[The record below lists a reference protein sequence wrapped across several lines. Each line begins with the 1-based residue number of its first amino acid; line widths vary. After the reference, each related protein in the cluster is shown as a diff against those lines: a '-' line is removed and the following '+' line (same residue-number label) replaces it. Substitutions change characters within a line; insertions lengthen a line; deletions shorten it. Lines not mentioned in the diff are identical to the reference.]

1 MTRKPFPKKS
11 ESKTDEILDLI
22 HTDVCGPM
30 QTTTPGEKRYFMTMI
45 DDSSRYT
52 EVYLLGQKSEVPEKI
67 KVYVRHVQTKFGKTP
82 KKIRSDRGGE
92 YTAER
97 LQTFLKDEGI
107 QAEHTTPYT
116 PQQNGCAERKNRSLV
131 EMTRCIYGRRL
142 LRKSRGDKN
151 RFSLYREIVLK
162 IAKNSFTVVIV
173 DKGLCNVSAV
183 RFCQEIMNGHDR
195 S

>member
-11 ESKTDEILDLI
+11 ESKTDEILDMI

-30 QTTTPGEKRYFMTMI
+30 QTTTPGGKRYFMTMI

-67 KVYVRHVQTKFGKTP
+67 KEHVRHVQTKFGKTL
-82 KKIRSDRGGE
+82 KKIRLDRGGE

-107 QAEHTTPYT
+107 QAST
-116 PQQNGCAERKNRSLV
+116 PQQNECA
-131 EMTRCIYGRRL
+131 
-142 LRKSRGDKN
+142 
-151 RFSLYREIVLK
+151 
-162 IAKNSFTVVIV
+162 
-173 DKGLCNVSAV
+173 
-183 RFCQEIMNGHDR
+183 
-195 S
+195 

>member
-22 HTDVCGPM
+22 HTNVFWPNANYNSR
-30 QTTTPGEKRYFMTMI
+30 GERYFMTMI

-52 EVYLLGQKSEVPEKI
+52 EVYLLGKKSEVPEKI
-67 KVYVRHVQTKFGKTP
+67 KEYVRHVQTKFGKTP

-107 QAEHTTPYT
+107 QAALTTPYT

-131 EMTRCIYGRRL
+131 EMTRCM
-142 LRKSRGDKN
+142 
-151 RFSLYREIVLK
+151 LK
-162 IAKNSFTVVIV
+162 
-173 DKGLCNVSAV
+173 
-183 RFCQEIMNGHDR
+183 
-195 S
+195 